1 MNNIFQFFMIFKI
14 QSPDCWWIK
23 NSVKQKNV
31 KRSVQLNQEWAKRER
46 MSSFLHCLTTPFGI
60 IAQTFWRTHL
70 SKVDVTKDRVFWCES
85 NWICRAMQNEFW
97 TLERRIVMLSEP
109 RKKKD
114 KEVSQKCLFRLSLSR
129 HPIIYSLCW
138 TKGSTKKIS
147 TEIGGKL
154 VDVVTL
160 SDDG

>member
-1 MNNIFQFFMIFKI
+1 MPKYRDSSTVILVICGQTVFPNGSLLTGQKLVKNAKIQKIKCDILGDFQTLCYHLHSGLQFFGVNITEFAEPCRTNFGH
-14 QSPDCWWIK
+14 Q
-23 NSVKQKNV
+23 NV
-31 KRSVQLNQEWAKRER
+31 CS
-46 MSSFLHCLTTPFGI
+46 
-60 IAQTFWRTHL
+60 
-70 SKVDVTKDRVFWCES
+70 
-85 NWICRAMQNEFW
+85 RAPQ
-97 TLERRIVMLSEP
+97 
-109 RKKKD
+109 KD

-129 HPIIYSLCW
+129 HPILYSLCW